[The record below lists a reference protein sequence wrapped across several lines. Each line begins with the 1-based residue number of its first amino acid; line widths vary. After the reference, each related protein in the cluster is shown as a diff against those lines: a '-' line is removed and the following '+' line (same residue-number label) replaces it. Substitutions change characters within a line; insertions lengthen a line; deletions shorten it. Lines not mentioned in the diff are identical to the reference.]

1 MSLITYEFNRADN
14 AGEISQFRDTLPILQ
29 EHYQG
34 KNELVLYLSG
44 KLNINGVDID
54 GLIIK
59 EDAIVLVEFKNY
71 AGNIKAQVNGDW
83 FHDSKRINGGA
94 KKQDGSSKT
103 VFEQLKINRRALR
116 DGLAHFTK
124 NENACN
130 NIQALVV
137 FSAIKTLQLD
147 EEFKWGA
154 NAWVNVTDVE
164 HIGNELDTI
173 KAKTRSGKSIVITS
187 EDIFEFIRHKGLDE
201 RYILT
206 RYSDTNVMPDDLF
219 HEDKPHNGDDF
230 SPNVLLAKEKAEN
243 EKIKI
248 GLHDA
253 VILLQ
258 SMMDKMQ
265 KMADEKDFI
274 IQQQKAELLQIKA
287 EKLEAASL
295 TNTSNSQTSIE
306 LESETFQL
314 IEEVK
319 AVEKEVEDIK
329 SKPDITDE
337 PKTLAPKKRFGMKH
351 KILKAF
357 NVEKESMDYDQLDL
371 IGDTI
376 DKSMIV
382 AGCAGSGKSVIA
394 MYKAQQ
400 ILNSKGDVILIAY
413 TKSLNRYMRQGKEN
427 NLEGRFY
434 YHWQWIDQGMPKADY
449 IIVDEIQDFDKE
461 EITQFIN
468 AAKKCFFFFGDTA
481 QSIYRAFGK
490 QTMTIDQISS
500 MTGITVSQLYN
511 NYRLPKPVARI
522 TQEWLGL
529 TEERDKVR
537 RFSESLYLSKE
548 NTLPVFLECDSKQAQ
563 IECIISLIN
572 DNKYR
577 NVGILVPDNEMI
589 LEIMNAFTNAK
600 FACEFKY
607 NAGYNDSKNK
617 NTLNFKTEHPK
628 LMTYHSAKGLQFE
641 TVILP
646 YYQGAKDTDEKKSL
660 YVAMTRTY
668 RNLYVLYNGVMQ
680 EPLKNVPKWL
690 YEKMAHSS
698 KLSYLR

>member
-14 AGEISQFRDTLPILQ
+14 AGEISQFRATLPILQ

-34 KNELVLYLSG
+34 RNELVLYLSG
-44 KLNINGVDID
+44 KLNINGVDVD
-54 GLIIK
+54 GLIFK

-71 AGNIKAQVNGDW
+71 AGNIKAQANGDW
-83 FHDSKRINGGA
+83 FHDSERINGGS
-94 KKQDGSSKT
+94 KKKDGSSKT

-137 FSAIKTLQLD
+137 FSSIETLQMD

-154 NAWVNVTDVE
+154 NAWVNVTDIE
-164 HIGNELDTI
+164 HMGEELDTI
-173 KAKTRSGKSIVITS
+173 KAKNRSGQSIVIS
-187 EDIFEFIRHKGLDE
+187 PEDIFEFIRLKGLDE

-206 RYSDTNVMPDDLF
+206 RYSDTNVMPADLY
-219 HEDKPHNGDDF
+219 HEEEPHNGNDF

-243 EKIKI
+243 EKNKKT
-248 GLHDA
+248 LHEA
-253 VILLQ
+253 IILLQ
-258 SMMDKMQ
+258 TMMEKMQ
-265 KMADEKDFI
+265 KMTEEKDLI
-274 IQQQKAELLQIKA
+274 IQQQKAELLKIKA
-287 EKLEAASL
+287 EQLEAATSSISNNIQ
-295 TNTSNSQTSIE
+295 TNIE
-306 LESETFQL
+306 IESETVQL

-319 AVEKEVEDIK
+319 AVEKEVENIELNT
-329 SKPDITDE
+329 DITVE
-337 PKTLAPKKRFGMKH
+337 PKTQTAKKRFGMKQ

-357 NVEKESMDYDQLDL
+357 NVEKESMDDEQLDL

-400 ILNSKGDVILIAY
+400 ILESKGDVILIAY

-427 NLEGRFY
+427 SLDERFF

-449 IIVDEIQDFDKE
+449 IIVDEIQDFDRE
-461 EITQFIN
+461 EIMQFIN
-468 AAKKCFFFFGDTA
+468 AARKCFFFFGDTA

-490 QTMTIDQISS
+490 ETLTIDQISS
-500 MTGITVSQLYN
+500 MTGIKVSRLYN
-511 NYRLPKPVARI
+511 NYRLPKPIAKI
-522 TQEWLGL
+522 TQEYLGL
-529 TEERDKVR
+529 TEEDNVR
-537 RFSESLYLSKE
+537 KYSESLYLSKE
-548 NTLPVFLECDSKQAQ
+548 NASPVFVECHSRQEQ
-563 IECIISLIN
+563 IDCIISIIRK
-572 DNKYR
+572 NKYR
-577 NVGILVPDNEMI
+577 NVGILVPENDLV
-589 LEIMNAFTNAK
+589 LEIMNAFTSEK
-600 FACEFKY
+600 FACEFKF
-607 NAGYNDSKNK
+607 NAGYNDYRNK
-617 NTLNFKTEHPK
+617 DTLNFKTEYPK

-646 YYQGAKDTDEKKSL
+646 FYQGANNLDEKKSL

-668 RNLYVLYNGVMQ
+668 RHLYVLYNGDMLK
-680 EPLKNVPKWL
+680 PLKGVPERL
-690 YEKMAHSS
+690 YERMVYYPQKT
-698 KLSYLR
+698 

>member
-14 AGEISQFRDTLPILQ
+14 AGEISQFRATLPILQ

-34 KNELVLYLSG
+34 RNELVLYLSG
-44 KLNINGVDID
+44 KLNINGVDVD
-54 GLIIK
+54 GLIFK

-71 AGNIKAQVNGDW
+71 AGNIKAQANGDW
-83 FHDSKRINGGA
+83 FHDSERINGGA
-94 KKQDGSSKT
+94 KKKDGSSKT
-103 VFEQLKINRRALR
+103 IFEQLKINRRALR

-137 FSAIKTLQLD
+137 FSSIETLQLD

-154 NAWVNVTDVE
+154 NAWVNVTDIE
-164 HIGNELDTI
+164 HMGEELDTI
-173 KAKTRSGKSIVITS
+173 KAKTRSGQSIVITS
-187 EDIFEFIRHKGLDE
+187 NDIFEFIRLKGLDE

-206 RYSDTNVMPDDLF
+206 KYSDTNVMPSDLF
-219 HEDKPHNGDDF
+219 HEDETHNGDDF

-243 EKIKI
+243 EKNKK
-248 GLHDA
+248 GLHEA
-253 VILLQ
+253 VVLLQ
-258 SMMDKMQ
+258 TMMDKMQ
-265 KMADEKDFI
+265 KMAEEKDLI

-287 EKLEAASL
+287 EQLEAASSL
-295 TNTSNSQTSIE
+295 ITSNTQTNNE
-306 LESETFQL
+306 FENETVQL

-319 AVEKEVEDIK
+319 AVEKEVEIIE
-329 SKPDITDE
+329 SKTDTIVE
-337 PKTLAPKKRFGMKH
+337 PKTQTAKKRFGMKQR
-351 KILKAF
+351 ILKAF
-357 NVEKESMDYDQLDL
+357 NVEKESMDDEQLDL

-400 ILNSKGDVILIAY
+400 ILESNGDVILIAY

-427 NLEGRFY
+427 SLNGRFF

-449 IIVDEIQDFDKE
+449 IIVDEIQDFDKD
-461 EITQFIN
+461 EIMQFIN
-468 AAKKCFFFFGDTA
+468 AARKCYFFFGDTA

-490 QTMTIDQISS
+490 ETLTIDQISS
-500 MTGITVSQLYN
+500 MTGIAVSRLYN
-511 NYRLPKPVARI
+511 NYRLPKPVAKI
-522 TQEWLGL
+522 TQGYLGL
-529 TEERDKVR
+529 TEEQDKVR
-537 RFSESLYLSKE
+537 EYSESLYLSSE
-548 NTLPVFLECDSKQAQ
+548 NTLPVFIECDSKQGQ
-563 IECIISLIN
+563 IERIVSLIN

-577 NVGILVPDNEMI
+577 NVGILVPENDLV
-589 LEIMNAFTNAK
+589 LEIMNAFTTSK

-617 NTLNFKTEHPK
+617 DTLNFKSERPK

-646 YYQGAKDTDEKKSL
+646 FYQGANNSDEKKAL

-668 RNLYVLYNGVMQ
+668 RNLYVLYNGDFK
-680 EPLKNVPKWL
+680 EPLRSVPERLFDRK
-690 YEKMAHSS
+690 
-698 KLSYLR
+698 